1 LEKYELDLDQI
12 AELLHHAIDLFLRY
26 EYELGYDEPRA
37 RSEAIQEIV
46 RTLAL
51 QEDSSEEPGQSA

>member
-1 LEKYELDLDQI
+1 LEKYELDIDQI

-37 RSEAIQEIV
+37 RAETIQEIV

-51 QEDSSEEPGQSA
+51 QTEGPEDSE